1 MVVASTS
8 TMSEHV
14 HASSNSGQPGGHS
27 AKAYHQDGETH
38 VLPLTKSFSR
48 LALIGLAYAILNSWT
63 AMAASISVALPSGGT
78 SVVLWGIPIS
88 FLGSFAT
95 AISLAEICHVYPS
108 SGGQY
113 HWVALLSPPERA
125 PLFAFIE
132 GWIACAGWVALVAT
146 ASSLAGQLVTGMVA
160 LAHQDVVV
168 QRYQIFI
175 VYVAYALLAFASNL
189 WGHRILPII
198 NQAALSWSLAGA
210 ATIAIVCL
218 ACKSGHYTSGKFVFA
233 TFINETGWNNGVSW
247 ILGLLQASFG
257 LTGFDGV
264 THMVEEI
271 PRPHIN
277 APIAMC
283 AAVLIGAVSS
293 FIFLVCLLF
302 TTSNVNQAIESSA
315 GVLLAAI
322 YQATGSVAGS
332 LCLQVFPVV
341 SMFFAAQGLLTSSSR
356 MCYAFARDGGLPF
369 SKFFGRANKKGIPV
383 NTLILNTVLV
393 IIFGLVYLGSSSALN
408 AILSSSVVFLNISYS
423 APIILLLVRGRH
435 LLRPEGFPEPTLTLG
450 RFWGPVAN
458 ITALVFI
465 LFTTVFFL
473 FPPELPVTGS
483 NMNYA
488 IVVFA
493 VVLIIATAHYFIS
506 ARKTYT
512 GPKDLYIVFELVR
525 ARMEGRDGSE
535 VTEVVGSDKFD
546 DKTAAE

>member
-1 MVVASTS
+1 MSDNVQAVASATG
-8 TMSEHV
+8 
-14 HASSNSGQPGGHS
+14 SSNSGEPGAHS

-63 AMAASISVALPSGGT
+63 AMAASISVALPSGGP

-95 AISLAEICHVYPS
+95 AVSLAEICHVYPS

-113 HWVALLSPPERA
+113 HWVALLSPPGRA

-189 WGHRILPII
+189 WGHKILPII

-247 ILGLLQASFG
+247 ILGLLQACFG

-369 SKFFGRANKKGIPV
+369 SKFFGRANKEGIPV

-423 APIILLLVRGRH
+423 APIILLVVRGRH

-458 ITALVFI
+458 ITALIFI

-506 ARKTYT
+506 ARRTYT
-512 GPKDLYIVFELVR
+512 GPKDLNVVFELVR

-546 DKTAAE
+546 DKTAAKL